1 MMSCGCWCVRRRQS
15 SSLPSLGMST
25 ETTQITAE
33 GLAELKAELDHLETT
48 RRKEISQRIKIA
60 RDFGDLKENSEY
72 HDAKN
77 EQAFLET
84 KILKLRERLNTAVV
98 VEEEEG
104 AHARFGSTVK
114 LRDDEYGKELE
125 DKLVGVTEASLAEG
139 KLSVES
145 PVAQAVVGKMAGD
158 KVKVAT
164 PRGDRHYTLVSV
176 EQI

>member
-1 MMSCGCWCVRRRQS
+1 
-15 SSLPSLGMST
+15 MST
-25 ETTQITAE
+25 EPTQITEE
-33 GLAELKAELDHLETT
+33 GLAELKAELQHLETT
-48 RRKEISQRIKIA
+48 RRKEISERIKIA

-84 KILKLRERLNTAVV
+84 KILKLRERLNSAVV

-114 LRDDEYGKELE
+114 LRDEESGKENE
-125 DKLVGVTEASLAEG
+125 YKLVGATEASLADG

-145 PVAQAVVGKMAGD
+145 PVAQAVIGKHAGD
-158 KVKVAT
+158 KVTVPT
-164 PRGDRHYTLVSV
+164 PRGERAYTLMSV
-176 EQI
+176 D

>member
-1 MMSCGCWCVRRRQS
+1 
-15 SSLPSLGMST
+15 MST
-25 ETTQITAE
+25 EPTQISAE

-48 RRKEISQRIKIA
+48 RRKEISERIKIA

-84 KILKLRERLNTAVV
+84 KILKLRERLHSAVV
-98 VEEEEG
+98 VEDDGQG

-114 LRDDEYGKELE
+114 LRDEDSGKELE
-125 DKLVGVTEASLAEG
+125 YKLVGAPEASLAEG

-145 PVAQAVVGKMAGD
+145 PVAQAIIGKEAGD
-158 KVKVAT
+158 RATVPT
-164 PRGDRHYTLVSV
+164 PRGNRVYTVISV
-176 EQI
+176 D